1 MYYAPARHHHS
12 NDSFHDLMKA
22 FFNHYPE
29 WNNTLWPDDSR
40 SSGMKVKIREKDVR
54 VTLPFPGVTAK
65 DFEVEVV
72 GDTLTVRAHRSQEN
86 KDEGK
91 HYLCRE
97 RSTESYQESIR
108 LPVRVN
114 GPDTK
119 AKYEDGVLTLLIP
132 REDAAA
138 GNAKT
143 IKVD

>member
-72 GDTLTVRAHRSQEN
+72 GDTLTVRANRKQCSE
-86 KDEGK
+86 DETRQ
-91 HYLCRE
+91 YLCKE
-97 RSTESYQESIR
+97 RSTESFQESLR

-114 GPDTK
+114 GADTK
-119 AKYEDGVLTLLIP
+119 AKYEDGVLILEIP
-132 REDAAA
+132 REGAEARA
-138 GNAKT
+138 AKT
-143 IKVD
+143 IRVD